1 LRTCLRKTRRHQVA
15 FTFAI
20 AGRYIILISVWQGS
34 EVSSPNEG
42 APMPTDP
49 EIDRAVLT
57 RIRREY
63 VEMPDLR
70 LTGRQASRLWNLDQ
84 AACQAIL
91 NALIQDHFLSQTAD
105 GSYVLA
111 SEGRL
116 FVSDRLRARH
126 VD

>member
-1 LRTCLRKTRRHQVA
+1 
-15 FTFAI
+15 
-20 AGRYIILISVWQGS
+20 
-34 EVSSPNEG
+34 
-42 APMPTDP
+42 MPTDP